1 MTTDAELLE
10 RSSHDPGAFR
20 ELYERYAERI
30 HAFHRSRTGEP
41 DAALDLTA
49 ETFAQAWENRRSFA
63 DQRGGSCGSWLFGIA
78 RNLLLRSVRD
88 GRLAREAS
96 RRLHLNLRDTQV
108 VPGPEWTDG
117 LDATL
122 EAALVSALDGLPPAQ
137 YQAVTRRVLGDESY
151 DGIARELDCTP
162 GAARVRVSR
171 GLSALRTAM
180 TPERNSR

>member
-30 HAFHRSRTGEP
+30 HAFHRSRTRDP

-63 DQRGGSCGSWLFGIA
+63 DQREGSCGPWLFGIA

-96 RRLHLNLRDTQV
+96 RRLHLTVRDAQV
-108 VPGPEWTDG
+108 APGPEWIDG
-117 LDATL
+117 LD
-122 EAALVSALDGLPPAQ
+122 ESIEVALAEALDGLPRAQ
-137 YQAVTRRVLGDESY
+137 YLAVTGRVLRDESY
-151 DGIARELDCTP
+151 DGIARELDCSP
-162 GAARVRVSR
+162 GAARIRVSR
-171 GLSALRTAM
+171 GLAALRTAL
-180 TPERNSR
+180 TPERNS